1 MDDHRITEA
10 EIELIAERAADKAI
24 QKIQAEV
31 GKSFLNKIFLLVGAS
46 AIALTVM
53 LNGGKWPS

>member
-1 MDDHRITEA
+1 MDDKKLTEA

-31 GKSFLNKIFLLVGAS
+31 GKNVINKLFLLVGAA
-46 AIALTVM
+46 AIALIIM
-53 LNGGKWPS
+53 LNGGKWPQ